1 MEREVRVTLRGDR
14 LGQVPRCEA
23 RPEPRDPRRE
33 LLVRRRA
40 DGGLGLHHVRGHSCF
55 FSSRYAIG
63 AEATE
68 AAREAAGG
76 GGEEC
81 HGGRARLLRPRRFWI
96 VLLYLNTLG
105 NSLDVDNDARAVWLQ
120 MLPAAIS
127 LVNYLND
134 LCFQMYQT
142 PPPTLKIIKKKI

>member
-23 RPEPRDPRRE
+23 RPETRDPRRE

-55 FSSRYAIG
+55 FSSRCAIG

-81 HGGRARLLRPRRFWI
+81 HGGRARLLRPRRFW
-96 VLLYLNTLG
+96 N
-105 NSLDVDNDARAVWLQ
+105 NDARAVWLQ

-142 PPPTLKIIKKKI
+142 PPPTLK